1 MAPPLNRKRRS
12 NETAQSAPK
21 RRRSGNNTPAPGA
34 RVNVAVRVRP
44 HSEREAE
51 TASIVR
57 VVDDRCLVFD
67 PKAEAEPFYFQGQR
81 ACGGLI
87 KPNKDQTFMF
97 DQVFDENKDNDYVF
111 EHTTKEM
118 LTTLLEGCN
127 CSVFAYGATGAGKT
141 FTMLGSEE
149 CPGVVSLT
157 ASELYRRV
165 DKLRSEGQSCD
176 VAVAYLEVYNE
187 VVRDLLC
194 PNGPSLVVR
203 DDPNKGIAIS
213 NLSIHKVKESGALFE
228 LLLKGNR
235 NRTQHATDANSE
247 SSRSHAI
254 FQVYVTQTENVT
266 STSKGIRVS
275 KMSFVDLA
283 GSERAAAV
291 SRNIKDRMREGTKIN
306 LSLLALGNCIDALSK
321 GGAQRVPYRGSK
333 LTHILKDS
341 LGGTCRTLMIA
352 AVSPSKLSYT
362 ETHNTLKYAE
372 RAMKIELQAKKNVLN
387 VNVHMSMYSALIEE
401 YKQKVEG
408 LQRKLDKVEKE
419 KSELEAEVVELK
431 ESLATAHRDALLRG
445 QQTGGGRIVPA
456 TRNDAL
462 STTPVLSPSVEASQ
476 PSDYGRTAYFV
487 DATRKIYTVRAKII
501 RQIWEN
507 ETAIRTSLVKENWK
521 QQVAKTVK
529 VLQGCNEDT
538 MKESERLDH
547 FLQSQAAKRLA
558 AKEKLEALHNERRRN
573 FECGKDLLA
582 EASAA
587 GCLEAVEAEIATLEP
602 LVEHAET
609 QGQRQMFAELAE
621 LLGQKCNHWEG
632 LNSVAV
638 PHLRSLYVILE
649 ARNCSSSDQRDAHA
663 AVVKKAKG
671 PGVTWADEQY
681 EGADGQLDLAS
692 LLHAP
697 EWRLATTVRRK
708 SVSLPSVKLD
718 DSFEGCTGDM
728 TFVRFPNGSPHPRR
742 HRRSMST
749 DMASTSASPAWSSMQ
764 SNAANETF
772 VSDTPKLQMFQ
783 PISSPLPS
791 TSKAAAQ
798 SRKFAKYRPSM
809 VHKENSAPR
818 SILAINLSRKYYV
831 GPGSIRSNPQSG
843 RRTMRKS
850 MSTSSLP
857 QSTSTVTPT
866 SRTAFLMANRPQ
878 QPANRFRQHQTN
890 RRNP

>member
-1 MAPPLNRKRRS
+1 MAPPQNRKRRS
-12 NETAQSAPK
+12 TETAQSVPK
-21 RRRSGNNTPAPGA
+21 RRRSGNNPPSPGA

-44 HSEREAE
+44 LSERESE
-51 TASIVR
+51 TSSIVR

-81 ACGGLI
+81 ACGGLV

-97 DQVFDENKDNDYVF
+97 DQVFDENKDNEYVF
-111 EHTTKEM
+111 ERTTKEM

-141 FTMLGSEE
+141 FTMLGSEK

-203 DDPNKGIAIS
+203 DDPAKGIAIS

-266 STSKGIRVS
+266 SVSKGIRVS

-291 SRNIKDRMREGTKIN
+291 NKNIKDRIREGTKIN

-362 ETHNTLKYAE
+362 DTHNTLKYAE

-387 VNVHMSMYSALIEE
+387 VNVHMSMYSSLIEE

-431 ESLATAHRDALLRG
+431 ESLVTAHQDALLRG
-445 QQTGGGRIVPA
+445 PQASAASIVPA
-456 TRNDAL
+456 AHNDAL
-462 STTPVLSPSVEASQ
+462 STTPVLSPSVEAIQ
-476 PSDYGRTAYFV
+476 PSDDSRMAYFL
-487 DATRKIYTVRAKII
+487 DAARKIYAVRAKII

-507 ETAIRTSLVKENWK
+507 ETTIRTSVVKENWK

-573 FECGKDLLA
+573 FECSKDLP
-582 EASAA
+582 SR
-587 GCLEAVEAEIATLEP
+587 GFCC
-602 LVEHAET
+602 
-609 QGQRQMFAELAE
+609 R
-621 LLGQKCNHWEG
+621 LLGGCGSGDSHTGASGRATSTSSWRPG
-632 LNSVAV
+632 TVAAPTNGTRTQPLSKRPRV
-638 PHLRSLYVILE
+638 QVSHGQMNRT
-649 ARNCSSSDQRDAHA
+649 R
-663 AVVKKAKG
+663 
-671 PGVTWADEQY
+671 
-681 EGADGQLDLAS
+681 GADGQMDLAS

-708 SVSLPSVKLD
+708 SVVLPSVKLD
-718 DSFEGCTGDM
+718 DSFEGCTGDV

-742 HRRSMST
+742 HRRSRST
-749 DMASTSASPAWSSMQ
+749 DIASISGSPSWSSMQ
-764 SNAANETF
+764 SSAANETF
-772 VSDTPKLQMFQ
+772 VSDTPKLRMFE
-783 PISSPLPS
+783 PISSPQPS
-791 TSKAAAQ
+791 TSKATTQ

-809 VHKENSAPR
+809 VHKENSVPR
-818 SILAINLSRKYYV
+818 SIFVA
-831 GPGSIRSNPQSG
+831 PGSIRSNPQSG

-850 MSTSSLP
+850 MSTSNLP
-857 QSTSTVTPT
+857 QSMSAATPT